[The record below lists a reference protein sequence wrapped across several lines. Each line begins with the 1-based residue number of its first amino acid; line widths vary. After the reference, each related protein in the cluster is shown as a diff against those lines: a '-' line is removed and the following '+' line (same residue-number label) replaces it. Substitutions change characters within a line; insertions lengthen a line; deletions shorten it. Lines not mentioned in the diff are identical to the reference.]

1 MKQFRQFLGTSPKTC
16 TCICTNHWNPIVL
29 TQYQKKM
36 LKIFT
41 TIASALEATLTART
55 PFAPPQ
61 KRVHHVATNLATEPR
76 SFESIC
82 TPVRCTRK
90 RDSRFFPEDEVSATI
105 RYEGIPPTIHIQ
117 TSQIIHS
124 PATITPTTSAN
135 PSPCPSPRTPFF
147 HHHLPKRVHPTV
159 DVEAA
164 RVHSDEMICTP
175 VRKSRKGGNRFFGE
189 VEIVPAVS
197 KLPSKR
203 VHGMVTRSMSKRLPV
218 VFLSLP

>member
-1 MKQFRQFLGTSPKTC
+1 MCMLP
-16 TCICTNHWNPIVL
+16 NHLSRILL
-29 TQYQKKM
+29 TQHQKKM
-36 LKIFT
+36 LKINT
-41 TIASALEATLTART
+41 AIASALKATFTARA
-55 PFAPPQ
+55 PFVPPQ
-61 KRVHHVATNLATEPR
+61 KRAHHVATNLATEAR
-76 SFESIC
+76 SFENIC

-90 RDSRFFPEDEVSATI
+90 RDTRFFPEDEVSATI
-105 RYEGIPPTIHIQ
+105 RYETIPPTIHVQ

-124 PATITPTTSAN
+124 PARITPTTSAN

-147 HHHLPKRVHPTV
+147 HHHPPKRVHPTV
-159 DVEAA
+159 DIEAA

-175 VRKSRKGGNRFFGE
+175 GRKSRKGGNRFFGE

>member
-1 MKQFRQFLGTSPKTC
+1 MCMLP
-16 TCICTNHWNPIVL
+16 NHLSRILL
-29 TQYQKKM
+29 TQHQKKM
-36 LKIFT
+36 LKINT
-41 TIASALEATLTART
+41 AIASALKATYTYTARA
-55 PFAPPQ
+55 PFVPPQ
-61 KRVHHVATNLATEPR
+61 KRAHHVATNLATEAR
-76 SFESIC
+76 SFENIC

-90 RDSRFFPEDEVSATI
+90 RDTRFFPEGEVSATI
-105 RYEGIPPTIHIQ
+105 RYEAFPPTIHVQ

-124 PATITPTTSAN
+124 PARITPTTSAN
-135 PSPCPSPRTPFF
+135 PSPCPSPRTLSF
-147 HHHLPKRVHPTV
+147 HHHPPKRVHPTV
-159 DVEAA
+159 DIEAA

-203 VHGMVTRSMSKRLPV
+203 VHGMVTRSMARRLPV